1 MIVIRST
8 RDASVNDTATKLPAQ
23 YPRAKVAGYTAVAGQ
38 CAVELI
44 ATENF
49 APSHGKVRGGVSA
62 PDIKSL

>member
-1 MIVIRST
+1 MIVTRSIR
-8 RDASVNDTATKLPAQ
+8 DTLAKSIATKLPAQ